1 MKPIRVSHTL
11 LLAATA
17 MLSCT
22 ERNVPTASRDQEA
35 IAFDGAAAAGMS
47 AVVLDAIGDVK
58 KQAPAWLDLV
68 SASITRRDG
77 RFFFEAELAAPIP
90 TDPALD
96 PAVPEHSDHL
106 CVGHGLDTDPT
117 TPVGYPFGKNEANY
131 AEFYVAMCWTPTG
144 SFGLGTGFN
153 GLLLDRRPLLS
164 GGQVVVAPVQ
174 LSIQGT
180 HVSIVV
186 DAAALGD
193 PAAFAWA
200 AFTEIAKQADP
211 NDAAWFPDLAP
222 DLNLGAPFAIWP
234 Q

>member
-1 MKPIRVSHTL
+1 MEPVGPVNVTSRGV
-11 LLAATA
+11 
-17 MLSCT
+17 MLSSRHSSNVSPSERTSGLAPVFASVT
-22 ERNVPTASRDQEA
+22 ESVP
-35 IAFDGAAAAGMS
+35 
-47 AVVLDAIGDVK
+47 
-58 KQAPAWLDLV
+58 
-68 SASITRRDG
+68 
-77 RFFFEAELAAPIP
+77 LA
-90 TDPALD
+90 
-96 PAVPEHSDHL
+96 
-106 CVGHGLDTDPT
+106 
-117 TPVGYPFGKNEANY
+117 
-131 AEFYVAMCWTPTG
+131 
-144 SFGLGTGFN
+144 
-153 GLLLDRRPLLS
+153 
-164 GGQVVVAPVQ
+164 VVVAPVQ